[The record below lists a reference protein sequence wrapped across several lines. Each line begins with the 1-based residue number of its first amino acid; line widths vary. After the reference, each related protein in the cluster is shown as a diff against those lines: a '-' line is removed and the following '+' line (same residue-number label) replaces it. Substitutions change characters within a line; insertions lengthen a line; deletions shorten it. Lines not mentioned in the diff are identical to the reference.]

1 MAAGDVGSLSAS
13 VGKCSRRPVT
23 QASECGREPATSVL
37 PGTVPRFMACASLAS
52 LLASDRALIPLD
64 SLALTECLVSCCVDY
79 LALASLEVVVT
90 LRSRGGVQRVCP
102 QCSLCSF
109 E

>member
-52 LLASDRALIPLD
+52 LLASDRALVPLG
-64 SLALTECLVSCCVDY
+64 SLALAGCSVPWCVNY
-79 LALASLEVVVT
+79 LALVPLEVIVT
-90 LRSRGGVQRVCP
+90 RNTRQVCSERAKCLA
-102 QCSLCSF
+102 CSL
-109 E
+109 